1 LLNYVSLNIS
11 TASKSCASSQG
22 TGVLMLGKIVDRIL
36 QTAILFALST
46 VAILLLP
53 MRVAGQSGTV
63 TDDAFLSS
71 NATTQLLN
79 LNGQGGSLIVAGA
92 TATVGTLHP
101 GTTKTYINFQLS
113 SSLPPATAAANV
125 SKATLKLFL
134 SPGTNPSGAI
144 DIYPVTSPWT
154 ESTLATSPPNLSS
167 TAFATGVAVGKTDQF
182 LVVDVTQLVQQWLEG
197 SANGGLNNDGIALLA
212 DTSTT
217 YAVFDSK
224 ESIFTSH
231 EPRLEIVLV
240 NSGPQGAQGVPGP
253 PGPPGPGSV
262 TQINSGP
269 GLIGGPI
276 TTNGALSLDTVFT
289 NAIYAQLAAPN
300 TFFGNQTINGA
311 FSATTSYPPGALDP
325 SVNSIS
331 LNTGFIGTAFQITSN
346 TPEGNALN
354 VSCTAAVGTDCVA
367 IGASGTHIGGLFQAD
382 DVGLESTG
390 ANAGIFEGN
399 VQVIGTL
406 TKSAG
411 SFKIDHP
418 LDPANK
424 YLTHSFVESPDMM
437 NIYNGTVVLD
447 SNGEAWISLPDWFE
461 ALNRDFRYQLTA
473 IGLPGPNLYVAEE
486 VSGNRFKVAGG
497 HPGGKVSWQ
506 VTGIRHDAYADAHRL
521 AVEEAK
527 PEEDR
532 GYYLHPE
539 VHGQSPEKSLFLK
552 HLRPK
557 KQVADAAA
565 KPGTSK

>member
-1 LLNYVSLNIS
+1 MFGKTVENYLRTAVLL
-11 TASKSCASSQG
+11 G
-22 TGVLMLGKIVDRIL
+22 
-36 QTAILFALST
+36 LSA
-46 VAILLLP
+46 VAILVLP

-101 GTTKTYINFQLS
+101 GATKTYINFQLN
-113 SSLPPATAAANV
+113 SSLPPTTAAANV

-154 ESTLATSPPNLSS
+154 EATLATSPPTLSS
-167 TAFATGVAVGKTDQF
+167 TAFATGVVVGKTDQF
-182 LVVDVTQLVQQWLEG
+182 LVVDVTQLVQQWLQG
-197 SANGGLNNDGIALLA
+197 SANGGLDSDGIALLA
-212 DTSTT
+212 DTGTT

-240 NSGPQGAQGVPGP
+240 NSGAQGPQGAPGP

-262 TQINSGP
+262 LDVNSGP
-269 GLIGGPI
+269 GIIGGPI
-276 TTNGALSLDTVFT
+276 MTTGTLSLDTAFT
-289 NAIYAQLAAPN
+289 NVLYAQLNASN
-300 TFFGNQTINGA
+300 TFNGNQAINGTFA
-311 FSATTSYPPGALDP
+311 V
-325 SVNSIS
+325 SVNS
-331 LNTGFIGTAFQITSN
+331 
-346 TPEGNALN
+346 GNALPPN
-354 VSCTAAVGTDCVA
+354 TLTVNPVISSGSGVVITSGDAQGEALSVSCTFPNADCYGILSNGTSAGGVFMS
-367 IGASGTHIGGLFQAD
+367 GRYGVYASAPIAGRFDG
-382 DVGLESTG
+382 DVDIS
-390 ANAGIFEGN
+390 
-399 VQVIGTL
+399 GTL
-406 TKSAG
+406 TKGAG
-411 SFKIDHP
+411 AFKIDHP

-437 NIYNGTVVLD
+437 NIYNGTVVLN
-447 SNGEAWISLPDWFE
+447 SNGEAWINLPDWFD

-473 IGLPGPNLYVAEE
+473 IGLPGPNLYIAEE

-497 HPGGKVSWQ
+497 QPGGKVSWQ

-521 AVEEAK
+521 AVEEDK
-527 PEEDR
+527 TEEDR

-539 VHGQSPEKSLFLK
+539 VHGQSPEKSIFLK
-552 HLRPK
+552 HLPPK
-557 KQVADAAA
+557 NHGADTAA
-565 KPGTSK
+565 KPRTSK